1 VRARGG
7 GGRRRAARWH
17 GDGGRRG
24 GVGRAACAWLRSG
37 GRRGVG
43 MAEVSVFS
51 AFLSFVRVFFGPG
64 RRAKRGSHATVD
76 PMDYRTG
83 DELVLFI
90 LYISIDIPYF

>member
-1 VRARGG
+1 
-7 GGRRRAARWH
+7 
-17 GDGGRRG
+17 
-24 GVGRAACAWLRSG
+24 
-37 GRRGVG
+37 

-51 AFLSFVRVFFGPG
+51 AFLSFVRDVRVFFGPG